1 MNTPL
6 STISILLVLLM
17 QVIPIQVYGEVL
29 SEEREKGWHFWNEK
43 KEVEATG
50 ELPGGKKN
58 SAPGKQNISLRAK
71 KNKQL
76 KEDFKEAL
84 NMAIFDPTIENVMR
98 AQILQA
104 IIIQRSKEFMNV
116 WSKASLQLGNML
128 NNHNNPNPLSEAV
141 ARRELAVKNRARLTE
156 LAKSGFLVFQARE
169 GCGFAKAFAP
179 IVRDFAGSYGFHLVA
194 ATPDGAD
201 FNGISGVVDGGK
213 LDGLNPKRETP
224 VLYLVASS
232 GNEVFVISRGIASI
246 PQIEQNIN
254 LMMGWDQ

>member
-98 AQILQA
+98 AQLLQA

-116 WSKASLQLGNML
+116 
-128 NNHNNPNPLSEAV
+128 
-141 ARRELAVKNRARLTE
+141 
-156 LAKSGFLVFQARE
+156 
-169 GCGFAKAFAP
+169 
-179 IVRDFAGSYGFHLVA
+179 
-194 ATPDGAD
+194 
-201 FNGISGVVDGGK
+201 
-213 LDGLNPKRETP
+213 
-224 VLYLVASS
+224 
-232 GNEVFVISRGIASI
+232 
-246 PQIEQNIN
+246 
-254 LMMGWDQ
+254 